1 MTRLAQD
8 GSSFCSRL
16 SRWRRWE
23 HIAHLFFFFLRPGL
37 HQMNKRVYTMSCF
50 NTRAVNVRLCSGTNE
65 QHTKFEC
72 VCVRESKSEWVC
84 KYSLHGRAIHSVVT
98 VILRDCID
106 WSWWRM
112 RYQAEGHLSL
122 SVVSLSLCLTHTHT
136 HTHSG
141 TRLERPHE
149 WIEMESNHTV
159 KWLHNNFS
167 FAVFALSRSFS
178 CPSEVHRILTTEKGI
193 QWQLTSSLL
202 CTTLFFFIPWM
213 CSTATVVH
221 FMSQERLHLRFI
233 FWQICFACVCA
244 GSGWWEVSLIKEN

>member
-1 MTRLAQD
+1 M
-8 GSSFCSRL
+8 G
-16 SRWRRWE
+16 
-23 HIAHLFFFFLRPGL
+23 AHCTSLLLLFKARVASNEQTGL
-37 HQMNKRVYTMSCF
+37 HNVLLQYT
-50 NTRAVNVRLCSGTNE
+50 CSKCQIVFRDKWATY
-65 QHTKFEC
+65 KIWVC

-167 FAVFALSRSFS
+167 FAVFALWVVLFRA
-178 CPSEVHRILTTEKGI
+178 
-193 QWQLTSSLL
+193 LL
-202 CTTLFFFIPWM
+202 K
-213 CSTATVVH
+213 STV
-221 FMSQERLHLRFI
+221 F
-233 FWQICFACVCA
+233 
-244 GSGWWEVSLIKEN
+244 

>member
-1 MTRLAQD
+1 MVTAEKKKEKKSFCHSTYCSYQFWFIWLIKKTGPRWQSLLSRWMTRLAQD

-50 NTRAVNVRLCSGTNE
+50 NTHAVNVRLCSGTNE

-136 HTHSG
+136 HSG

-167 FAVFALSRSFS
+167 FAVFALWVVLFRA
-178 CPSEVHRILTTEKGI
+178 
-193 QWQLTSSLL
+193 LL
-202 CTTLFFFIPWM
+202 K
-213 CSTATVVH
+213 STV
-221 FMSQERLHLRFI
+221 F
-233 FWQICFACVCA
+233 
-244 GSGWWEVSLIKEN
+244 